1 MTKKPTLGRKA
12 PSEPIA
18 AVSAPDTG
26 KVVLWNDPAPVPAP
40 GLSAAFRAALGGTGQ
55 PNHLASTKAKDR
67 AGIAGDVGLIERDA
81 DAVFHVHDPF
91 RCGRATHIWSEPP

>member
-55 PNHLASTKAKDR
+55 PNHLAGGKGGAMVPAAALAKDPR
-67 AGIAGDVGLIERDA
+67 AHMGSRPAASGPVRTGPRMG
-81 DAVFHVHDPF
+81 HK
-91 RCGRATHIWSEPP
+91 